1 MDTWNNQ
8 DWTIIITWDNHYS
21 LFCVKGLN
29 EDSFLVFQ
37 ILLVYFSLF
46 PNPLSWIVPVARII
60 HSFKILIKER
70 DENQLL
76 KKTSL
81 LPRSSILVTQ
91 SKTEQKKI
99 FFLNPC
105 LVQIFST
112 SRINKVRLAI
122 IWAHNKVF
130 VTQSDALSSY
140 YLFAT
145 VFAQYMALSA
155 HWPSNVCVKS
165 QIFED
170 FCLSY
175 HKACKLLSKIFKNL
189 LFRFK

>member
-1 MDTWNNQ
+1 MNCSCCT
-8 DWTIIITWDNHYS
+8 NHTFFQNTYQGKRWEP
-21 LFCVKGLN
+21 VIEK
-29 EDSFLVFQ
+29 DFLVA
-37 ILLVYFSLF
+37 
-46 PNPLSWIVPVARII
+46 PVINFGNTI
-60 HSFKILIKER
+60 Q
-70 DENQLL
+70 NW
-76 KKTSL
+76 T
-81 LPRSSILVTQ
+81 
-91 SKTEQKKI
+91 KKI

-105 LVQIFST
+105 LLQIFST

-155 HWPSNVCVKS
+155 HRPSNVCVKS
-165 QIFED
+165 QIIED
-170 FCLSY
+170 FCSSY
-175 HKACKLLSKIFKNL
+175 HKACKLLSKICENL

>member
-1 MDTWNNQ
+1 MNCSCCTN
-8 DWTIIITWDNHYS
+8 
-21 LFCVKGLN
+21 
-29 EDSFLVFQ
+29 
-37 ILLVYFSLF
+37 
-46 PNPLSWIVPVARII
+46 

-91 SKTEQKKI
+91 SKLNKKNL

-105 LVQIFST
+105 LLQIFST

-130 VTQSDALSSY
+130 ALSSY

-155 HWPSNVCVKS
+155 HRPSNVCVKS
-165 QIFED
+165 QIIED
-170 FCLSY
+170 FCSSY
-175 HKACKLLSKIFKNL
+175 KACKLLSKICKNL